1 MDLVANICIY
11 GFSYASILFIASVG
25 LSIAL
30 GMLGIVNAAHGALL
44 MLGGYIGITVLESTG
59 NWILGL
65 FAATLTS
72 GIIGLIINEVFLRQL
87 HKKELQQILLTFGLV
102 YILGNLVLWI
112 WGAQTRVADEPK
124 FLSGTITVG
133 ELSFPIYRL
142 LVIFI
147 GIALFFILWLVQEK
161 TKIGSIIRAG
171 MDDAEMVSG
180 LGYNLKP
187 TAVGAFSIGLALA
200 GFAAFLG
207 SPVLGGVSSWMGPR
221 IFFLCMVVVIVG
233 GVGSVQ
239 GTLAGAA
246 LIGVLYVTVA
256 IFFPPF
262 AIISTYIAMVIV
274 LLFRPRGLLGRKW

>member
-1 MDLVANICIY
+1 MDLIANICIY
-11 GFSYASILFIASVG
+11 GFSYAFILFIASVG

-44 MLGGYIGITVLESTG
+44 MLGGYIGIAVLESTG
-59 NWILGL
+59 NWVLGL
-65 FAATLTS
+65 LAATVAS
-72 GIIGLIINEVFLRQL
+72 GIIGLIINEAFLRHL
-87 HKKELQQILLTFGLV
+87 YKKELQQILLTFGLV

-112 WGAQTRVADEPK
+112 WGAQTRVADEPQ
-124 FLSGTITVG
+124 FLSGYITVG
-133 ELSFPIYRL
+133 ELSLPIYRL
-142 LVIFI
+142 WVIFS
-147 GIALFFILWLVQEK
+147 GITAFIILWLVQEK

-171 MDDAEMVSG
+171 MDDAEMISG
-180 LGYNLKP
+180 LGYNLRP
-187 TAVGAFSIGLALA
+187 IAVGAFSIGLALA
-200 GFAAFLG
+200 GLASFLG

-239 GTLAGAA
+239 GTLAGAL

-262 AIISTYIAMVIV
+262 AIISTYIAMIIV